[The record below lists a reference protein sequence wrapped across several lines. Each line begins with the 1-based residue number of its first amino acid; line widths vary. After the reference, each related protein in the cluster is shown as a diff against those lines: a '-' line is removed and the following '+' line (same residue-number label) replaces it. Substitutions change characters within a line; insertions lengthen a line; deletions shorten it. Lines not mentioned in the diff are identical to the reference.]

1 MVTVA
6 GEAADGWILHP
17 LHTPEFVRDVSMP
30 AFERGL
36 ATAGRRRTDC
46 EISAQIIAMIGH
58 DDEAVAKAREGGR
71 AQLAFYASTPTYRVV
86 LDHHGWGDLQPVLN
100 RLAKEGRWLEMVSHI
115 SDEMLDRIGVSG
127 TPVEVGSRL
136 KERCS
141 FADRV
146 AMIVYDETGDEEALS
161 ALTAAAKA
169 G

>member
-1 MVTVA
+1 
-6 GEAADGWILHP
+6 
-17 LHTPEFVRDVSMP
+17 
-30 AFERGL
+30 
-36 ATAGRRRTDC
+36 
-46 EISAQIIAMIGH
+46 
-58 DDEAVAKAREGGR
+58 
-71 AQLAFYASTPTYRVV
+71 
-86 LDHHGWGDLQPVLN
+86 
-100 RLAKEGRWLEMVSHI
+100 MVSHI

-127 TPVEVGSRL
+127 TPVEVGRRL